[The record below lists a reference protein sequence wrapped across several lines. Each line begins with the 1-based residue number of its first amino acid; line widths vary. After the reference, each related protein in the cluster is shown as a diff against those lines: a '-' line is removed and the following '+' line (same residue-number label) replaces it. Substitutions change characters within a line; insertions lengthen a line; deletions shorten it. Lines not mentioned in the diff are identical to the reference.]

1 MPNEHIP
8 TEKNAI
14 GNTVTAD
21 PTNASHIGEPK
32 YGYKAGQG
40 NPPVAL
46 ITGAAKRIGATM
58 ARTLHSAGY
67 RVIVHYGHSA
77 EHANALVNALNAIR
91 PNSAACLQA
100 DLCKLDDITRLAQ
113 QATAPNVFDVDTE
126 QPARE
131 DCSDNSAT
139 GINVLINN
147 ASSFYPT
154 PLGNISASDWQ
165 ALVGSN
171 VQGPLFLSQALWPAL
186 KANNGC
192 IINMV
197 DMHIDRPLPHHT
209 VYGLAKTALAS
220 ITRSL
225 AVEMAPE
232 VRVNGIAP
240 GAILWPERELE
251 LDQKQRLLDSIP
263 LGGLGSPEDIANTAT
278 FLISAN
284 YITGQIIYV
293 DGGRSLHTNASA

>member
-1 MPNEHIP
+1 MPNEPKIANNTIDEAANADMA
-8 TEKNAI
+8 TELALEEN
-14 GNTVTAD
+14 
-21 PTNASHIGEPK
+21 S
-32 YGYKAGQG
+32 
-40 NPPVAL
+40 PVAL

-58 ARTLHSAGY
+58 AKTLHSAGY
-67 RVIVHYGHSA
+67 RVIIHYGHSA
-77 EHANALVNALNAIR
+77 EDANALVNSLNAER
-91 PNSAACLQA
+91 PNSAICLQA
-100 DLCKLDDITRLAQ
+100 DLCKLEDITRLAE
-113 QATAPNVFDVDTE
+113 QATAPDAFSLGSNTVHANSNPEADSSVKAK
-126 QPARE
+126 ARI
-131 DCSDNSAT
+131 D
-139 GINVLINN
+139 VLIND

-154 PLGNISASDWQ
+154 PLGDISANDWQ

-171 VQGPLFLSQALWPAL
+171 VQGPLFLSQALWPTL
-186 KANNGC
+186 KASNGC

-251 LDQKQRLLDSIP
+251 HDQKQRLLDSIP
-263 LGGLGSPEDIANTAT
+263 LGGLGSPEDIANAAT

>member
-1 MPNEHIP
+1 MPNEQKLANNTMDEAANADMA
-8 TEKNAI
+8 TELALEEN
-14 GNTVTAD
+14 
-21 PTNASHIGEPK
+21 S
-32 YGYKAGQG
+32 
-40 NPPVAL
+40 PVAL

-58 ARTLHSAGY
+58 AKTLHSAGY
-67 RVIVHYGHSA
+67 RVIIHYGHSA
-77 EHANALVNALNAIR
+77 EDANALVNSLNAKR
-91 PNSAACLQA
+91 PNSAICLQA
-100 DLCKLDDITRLAQ
+100 DLCKLEDITRLAE
-113 QATAPNVFDVDTE
+113 QATAPDAFSLGSNTVHANSNPEADSSVKAK
-126 QPARE
+126 ARI
-131 DCSDNSAT
+131 D
-139 GINVLINN
+139 VLINN

-154 PLGNISASDWQ
+154 PLGDISANDWQ

-171 VQGPLFLSQALWPAL
+171 VQGPLFLSQALWPTL
-186 KANNGC
+186 KASNGC

-251 LDQKQRLLDSIP
+251 HDQKQRLLDSIP
-263 LGGLGSPEDIANTAT
+263 LGGLGSPENWK
-278 FLISAN
+278 LI
-284 YITGQIIYV
+284 T
-293 DGGRSLHTNASA
+293 

>member
-1 MPNEHIP
+1 MPNEQKLANNTMDEAANADMA
-8 TEKNAI
+8 TELALEEN
-14 GNTVTAD
+14 
-21 PTNASHIGEPK
+21 S
-32 YGYKAGQG
+32 
-40 NPPVAL
+40 PVAL

-58 ARTLHSAGY
+58 AKTLHSAGY
-67 RVIVHYGHSA
+67 RVIIHYGHSA
-77 EHANALVNALNAIR
+77 EDAKALVNSLNAER
-91 PNSAACLQA
+91 PNSAICLQA
-100 DLCKLDDITRLAQ
+100 DLCKLEDITRLAE
-113 QATAPNVFDVDTE
+113 QATAPDAFSLGSNTVHAESNVKAGSNVKAM
-126 QPARE
+126 ARI
-131 DCSDNSAT
+131 D
-139 GINVLINN
+139 VLINN

-154 PLGNISASDWQ
+154 PLGDISANDWQ

-171 VQGPLFLSQALWPAL
+171 VQGPLFLSQALWPTL
-186 KANNGC
+186 KASNGC

-251 LDQKQRLLDSIP
+251 HDQKQRLLDSIP

>member
-1 MPNEHIP
+1 MPNEQKLANN
-8 TEKNAI
+8 TMDEAANADMAPELALEE
-14 GNTVTAD
+14 N
-21 PTNASHIGEPK
+21 S
-32 YGYKAGQG
+32 
-40 NPPVAL
+40 PVAL

-58 ARTLHSAGY
+58 AKTLHSAGY
-67 RVIVHYGHSA
+67 RVIIHYGHSA
-77 EHANALVNALNAIR
+77 EDANALVNSLNAKR
-91 PNSAACLQA
+91 PNSAICLQA
-100 DLCKLDDITRLAQ
+100 DLCKLEDITRLAE
-113 QATAPNVFDVDTE
+113 QATAPDAFSLGSNTVHADSNVKAM
-126 QPARE
+126 ARI
-131 DCSDNSAT
+131 D
-139 GINVLINN
+139 VLINN

-154 PLGNISASDWQ
+154 PLGDISANDWQ

-171 VQGPLFLSQALWPAL
+171 VQGPLFLSQALWPTL
-186 KANNGC
+186 KASNGC

-251 LDQKQRLLDSIP
+251 HDQKQRLLDSIP